1 MDIGENILLDG
12 TDPGKS
18 NDGDKVL
25 INGSVDAVGL
35 ENNSLIGL
43 ETGTGRLLLVG
54 TDGGSTNAGESLIS
68 EHGYLG
74 TGTGIGTVRLALVGT
89 DGSSTNAGE
98 ALITESGVI
107 DVGDDIIL
115 NSTGGRDD
123 GDRIQFSNTIY
134 NLIPGN
140 EGGFVLLNGTDG
152 SSTNAGDELL
162 LELETL
168 EFLQQNTL
176 NVSLGVASEDGGLVL
191 PISEISLVGAAQA
204 TTFDSNLATYDST
217 IITFDA
223 V

>member
-1 MDIGENILLDG
+1 
-12 TDPGKS
+12 
-18 NDGDKVL
+18 
-25 INGSVDAVGL
+25 
-35 ENNSLIGL
+35 
-43 ETGTGRLLLVG
+43 
-54 TDGGSTNAGESLIS
+54 
-68 EHGYLG
+68 
-74 TGTGIGTVRLALVGT
+74 
-89 DGSSTNAGE
+89 
-98 ALITESGVI
+98 
-107 DVGDDIIL
+107 
-115 NSTGGRDD
+115 
-123 GDRIQFSNTIY
+123 
-134 NLIPGN
+134 LIPGN